1 MDQFALPYSTMQLWW
16 PAGGG
21 WGKEGSLDGGRGAK
35 SGADR
40 ERGQGREVVRGGQ
53 GAGRVGHQLGRSH
66 PDDHPW
72 LSPQGHSVCRR
83 GCWGNGA
90 AGVCSMPPTPCP
102 WWLLPFLSCGNW
114 AFSWEGN
121 LSLGLGWGRSG
132 GRQGWAGKAK
142 KPKEQWK
149 REEGGQMEVGG
160 WSVGVRGAGEGAML
174 RSRLKAVGHR

>member
-35 SGADR
+35 SRADR

-90 AGVCSMPPTPCP
+90 AGCARCPQPPANGGSFPFSAVGIGPLAGRGTY
-102 WWLLPFLSCGNW
+102 LLDWDGGDQE
-114 AFSWEGN
+114 A
-121 LSLGLGWGRSG
+121 GRG
-132 GRQGWAGKAK
+132 GQG
-142 KPKEQWK
+142 KPKSQKNSGKEK
-149 REEGGQMEVGG
+149 RGDRWRLEAGLWEYVGQG
-160 WSVGVRGAGEGAML
+160 RG
-174 RSRLKAVGHR
+174 RC